1 MTLRNSSTTAIIL
14 YLLHVLLQ
22 PKKHKSEGR
31 NEVAVFSVMQARFVD
46 LASISP
52 ARLDPRQ
59 TRPRAWLPN
68 NNSGTWLRLTL
79 LRLRTVRPTLRITRG
94 RAGDGIIVEVH
105 YPGWAKVRTARN
117 LCNGIHDNQAG
128 QVFYFSRQLHTRYA
142 APERGGNEKKTTP
155 ASHMQPS
162 HYYHPSRSS
171 QNFEKPQGA
180 NRGRQQRRACDG
192 GGQSLGGALGWR

>member
-1 MTLRNSSTTAIIL
+1 
-14 YLLHVLLQ
+14 
-22 PKKHKSEGR
+22 
-31 NEVAVFSVMQARFVD
+31 MQARFVD

-79 LRLRTVRPTLRITRG
+79 LRLRTVRPTLNITRG

-117 LCNGIHDNQAG
+117 LCNGTRRDEMESFPMTRIPVSGDRDAPRQPQLCTGRAG
-128 QVFYFSRQLHTRYA
+128 PGRTDSDWIGLDWIGLDWIGQMWVGEL
-142 APERGGNEKKTTP
+142 P
-155 ASHMQPS
+155 
-162 HYYHPSRSS
+162 
-171 QNFEKPQGA
+171 GA
-180 NRGRQQRRACDG
+180 VGT
-192 GGQSLGGALGWR
+192 